1 MLKIKVNNMTQIEKN
16 RRIREKGKET
26 RAKRKDQTAKVYEIK
41 LDKSKISKQRS
52 YGLQRLFLEGKWFTN
67 YIISK
72 GITDSVSYKDY
83 KIKKVNV
90 KVGDKFEERE
100 LTILSSQMK
109 QYLIKRLQSN
119 NKSLITLKAKG
130 KKTGKIRYKKS

>member
-1 MLKIKVNNMTQIEKN
+1 MVSAEKN
-16 RRIREKGKET
+16 SRIREKGKAT

-41 LDKSKISKQRS
+41 FDKSKISKQRS
-52 YGLQRLFLEGKWFTN
+52 DALQRLFLEGKWFTN

-83 KIKKVNV
+83 KVRKVNI
-90 KVGDKFEERE
+90 KVGNKFEERE

-119 NKSLITLKAKG
+119 VKTLK
-130 KKTGKIRYKKS
+130 